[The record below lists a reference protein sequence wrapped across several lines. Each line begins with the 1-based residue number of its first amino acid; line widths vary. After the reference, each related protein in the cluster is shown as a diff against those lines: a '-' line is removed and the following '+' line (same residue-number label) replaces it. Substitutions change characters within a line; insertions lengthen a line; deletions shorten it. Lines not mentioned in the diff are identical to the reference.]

1 MDILFKQALLRN
13 QTLSSEEPGTFLF
26 EGINASNQEV
36 SVKEC
41 KTSCG
46 CTTSQYPK
54 RMKPGETFYVQVIID
69 KRGQSGSFN
78 QSVHFVYSNGD
89 EAKLKVNGTISNS
102 DGTE

>member
-1 MDILFKQALLRN
+1 MDIIFTKQLLRN
-13 QTLSSEEPGTFLF
+13 QTLSSEEVGTFLF
-26 EGINASNQEV
+26 EGVNASNEEV

-78 QSVHFVYSNGD
+78 QSVTFIYSNGD
-89 EAKLKVNGTISNS
+89 EVKLKVNGTI
-102 DGTE
+102 EQPEQMV